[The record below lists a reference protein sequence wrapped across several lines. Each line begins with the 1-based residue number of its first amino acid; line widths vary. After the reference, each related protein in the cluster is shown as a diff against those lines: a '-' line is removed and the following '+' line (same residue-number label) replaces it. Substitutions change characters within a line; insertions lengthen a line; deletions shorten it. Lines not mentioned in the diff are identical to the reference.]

1 MTLPILTAVAA
12 GDATAAGK
20 ELMSTV
26 LTAAKASMRVSS
38 LADLAKP
45 CRVEPIT
52 LIDQTIAD
60 QPYVTDLMKLTVS
73 LFAGYYLQAVNMV
86 MGVGKIDTLKVF
98 DALNPERSIGGLAF
112 EDFKG
117 AVYDPATYSEGL
129 PSLEAFS
136 QPIRRGL
143 IAEYSQEKFEAAWT
157 EEAPMRAALE
167 AADPSANGSKDK
179 TNTAS
184 KDKEPKNSI
193 GSNDAHKI
201 YEAENLAI
209 GKLLNVDVSSDGD
222 KKKLP
227 VLIKLIPA
235 VVPSDTLVQI
245 FTAGGRDTWAH
256 RMFLVKSGQIKFWR
270 DFVMGQDMIDAHMK
284 AMMTDTK
291 GVYKAI
297 MDRRRNN
304 VSKSVQTGRLS
315 LADASNI
322 AIISATTM
330 KKSANTLFAKI
341 EDKNMRDKIFDNSY
355 LLMLMVVDE
364 RWGRVTIYHRGVD
377 MSTSYRIED
386 VKMAEKSKGQDIT
399 EIFKL
404 FNKQMHT
411 NI

>member
-1 MTLPILTAVAA
+1 MPIPIATAVMA
-12 GDATAAGK
+12 GDAKAMGK

-26 LTAAKASMRVSS
+26 LTAAKATSRVSS

-60 QPYVTDLMKLTVS
+60 QPYIQDLMKLS
-73 LFAGYYLQAVNMV
+73 ASMFAGYYLQAVNMV

-98 DALNPERSIGGLAF
+98 DALNPERSLGGLAF
-112 EDFKG
+112 ESHKT
-117 AVYDPATYSEGL
+117 AVYDSATYTNGL
-129 PSLEAFS
+129 PSLEAFTKPL
-136 QPIRRGL
+136 QRGL
-143 IAEYSQEKFEAAWT
+143 VAEYSEDKYKAS
-157 EEAPMRAALE
+157 LE
-167 AADPSANGSKDK
+167 ANPADDKADATKDSDK
-179 TNTAS
+179 TPRNT
-184 KDKEPKNSI
+184 I
-193 GSNDAHKI
+193 GSADGHKI

-209 GKLLNVDVSSDGD
+209 GKLLNVDVESDGV

-227 VLIKLIPA
+227 ILIKLIPA
-235 VVPSDTLVQI
+235 VVPSDTLTQI
-245 FTAGGRDTWAH
+245 FTGGGRDTWAH
-256 RMFLVKSGQIKFWR
+256 RMFLVKTGQIKFWR

-284 AMMTDTK
+284 SLMTDRS
-291 GVYKAI
+291 GVYNAI

-304 VSKSVQTGRLS
+304 VAKSVTSGRLS

-322 AIISATTM
+322 AIISSSTL
-330 KKSANTLFAKI
+330 KKSANALFAKLD
-341 EDKNMRDKIFDNSY
+341 DKNMRDKIFDNSY

-364 RWGRVTIYHRGVD
+364 RHNRVTVYHRGMD
-377 MSTSYRIED
+377 LSSNYRIED
-386 VKMAEKSKGQDIT
+386 VKLAEKSKGQDIT

>member
-1 MTLPILTAVAA
+1 MTLPIVAA
-12 GDATAAGK
+12 AASGDASAMGK

-26 LTAAKASMRVSS
+26 LTAAKATMRVSS

-60 QPYVTDLMKLTVS
+60 QPYVVDLMKLTVS

-98 DALNPERSIGGLAF
+98 DALNPERSLGGLAF
-112 EDFKG
+112 EHHRG
-117 AVYDPATYSEGL
+117 AVYDPATYSNGL

-136 QPIRRGL
+136 QPMRRGL
-143 IAEYSQEKFEAAWT
+143 IAEYSQEKFEEAWKEDAPFRASLEDDKGT
-157 EEAPMRAALE
+157 E
-167 AADPSANGSKDK
+167 ANDK
-179 TNTAS
+179 
-184 KDKEPKNSI
+184 PPRNSI
-193 GSNDAHKI
+193 SSSDAHKI

-209 GKLLNVDVSSDGD
+209 GKLLNVDVSSEGE

-284 AMMTDTK
+284 AMLSDRN
-291 GVYKAI
+291 GVYKSI

-304 VSKSVQTGRLS
+304 VAKSVASGRVS

-330 KKSANTLFAKI
+330 KKSANALLAKI
-341 EDKNMRDKIFDNSY
+341 DDKNMRDKIFDNSY

-377 MSTSYRIED
+377 LSTSYRIED
-386 VKMAEKSKGQDIT
+386 VKLAEKSKGQDIT

>member
-1 MTLPILTAVAA
+1 MPLPIVAA
-12 GDATAAGK
+12 AMAGNASVAGK

-26 LTAAKASMRVSS
+26 LTAGKAMSRVSS

-60 QPYVTDLMKLTVS
+60 QPYVQDLMKLTVS

-98 DALNPERSIGGLAF
+98 DTLNPERSLGGLAF
-112 EDFKG
+112 ESHR
-117 AVYDPATYSEGL
+117 ATAYDPATYSNGL
-129 PSLEAFS
+129 PSLESFS
-136 QPIRRGL
+136 QPLRKGL
-143 IAEYSQEKFEAAWT
+143 VAEYSEEKYIAS
-157 EEAPMRAALE
+157 LE
-167 AADPSANGSKDK
+167 ANKNGDSDESGKKNKTEDDDK
-179 TNTAS
+179 A
-184 KDKEPKNSI
+184 PKNSI
-193 GSNDAHKI
+193 SSSDAHKI

-209 GKLLNVDVSSDGD
+209 GKLLNVEVASDGE

-235 VVPSDTLVQI
+235 VVPSDTLTQI
-245 FTAGGRDTWAH
+245 FTGGGRDTWAH
-256 RMFLVKSGQIKFWR
+256 RLFLVKTGQIKFWN

-284 AMMTDTK
+284 ALMTDRT
-291 GVYKAI
+291 GAYKAI

-315 LADASNI
+315 LADASNV
-322 AIISATTM
+322 AIISASTL
-330 KKSANTLFAKI
+330 KKSANALFAKLD
-341 EDKNMRDKIFDNSY
+341 DKNMRDKIFDNSY

-364 RWGRVTIYHRGVD
+364 RWGRVTVYHRGVD
-377 MSTSYRIED
+377 LATSYRIED

>member
-1 MTLPILTAVAA
+1 MPLPIMAAAAVSGNASQV
-12 GDATAAGK
+12 GK

-26 LTAAKASMRVSS
+26 LTAARATTQVSS

-52 LIDQTIAD
+52 IIDQTIAD
-60 QPYVTDLMKLTVS
+60 QPYITDLMKLSVS

-86 MGVGKIDTLKVF
+86 LGVGKIDTLKVF

-112 EDFKG
+112 ENHRST
-117 AVYDPATYSEGL
+117 VYSRETYAEGL
-129 PSLEAFS
+129 PSLEAFK
-136 QPIRRGL
+136 QPMREGL
-143 IAEYSQEKFEAAWT
+143 LAEYSEEKFIAS
-157 EEAPMRAALE
+157 LE
-167 AADPSANGSKDK
+167 DSED
-179 TNTAS
+179 TA
-184 KDKEPKNSI
+184 KEDTTPRNNIS
-193 GSNDAHKI
+193 SSDSHKI

-209 GKLLNVDVSSDGD
+209 GKLLNVDITSDGE

-235 VVPSDTLVQI
+235 VVPSDTIAQI

-256 RMFLVKSGQIKFWR
+256 RLFLVKSGQIKFWR
-270 DFVMGQDMIDAHMK
+270 DLVMGQDMIDAHMK
-284 AMMTDTK
+284 AMLSDRS
-291 GVYKAI
+291 GVYKTI

-304 VSKSVQTGRLS
+304 VAKSIQTGRLS

-322 AIISATTM
+322 AIVSASTM
-330 KKSANTLFAKI
+330 KRTANALYSKI
-341 EDKNMRDKIFDNSY
+341 DDLAIRNKIFDNSY

-364 RWGRVTIYHRGVD
+364 RWNRVTIYHRGVD
-377 MSTSYRIED
+377 ISTSYRID
-386 VKMAEKSKGQDIT
+386 DIKLAEKSKGQDIT

>member
-1 MTLPILTAVAA
+1 MSLPILTAVAA
-12 GDATAAGK
+12 GDASSAGK

-26 LTAAKASMRVSS
+26 LTAAKATMRVSS

-45 CRVEPIT
+45 CRVEPIA
-52 LIDQTIAD
+52 LLDQSIAD
-60 QPYVTDLMKLTVS
+60 QPYIVDLMKLTVS

-112 EDFKG
+112 EQYKS
-117 AVYDPATYSEGL
+117 AVYDSATYSEGL

-136 QPIRRGL
+136 RPLQRGL
-143 IAEYSQEKFEAAWT
+143 IAEYSQEKFEAAWKD
-157 EEAPMRAALE
+157 EAPLRAAIE
-167 AADPSANGSKDK
+167 AADPA
-179 TNTAS
+179 NTAS
-184 KDKEPKNSI
+184 KDKEPRNSI
-193 GSNDAHKI
+193 SSNDAHKI

-209 GKLLNVDVSSDGD
+209 GKLLNVDVSSDGE

-245 FTAGGRDTWAH
+245 FTGGGRDTWAH

-284 AMMTDTK
+284 ALMTDTK
-291 GVYKAI
+291 GVYKTI

-304 VSKSVQTGRLS
+304 VAKSVQTGRLS

-322 AIISATTM
+322 AIISATTL

-341 EDKNMRDKIFDNSY
+341 DDKNMRDKIFDNSY

-377 MSTSYRIED
+377 LSTSYRIED
-386 VKMAEKSKGQDIT
+386 VKLAEKSKGQDIT

>member
-1 MTLPILTAVAA
+1 MTLPIVAAAAA
-12 GDATAAGK
+12 GDMKGLGK

-26 LTAAKASMRVSS
+26 LTAAKASTRVSS

-60 QPYVTDLMKLTVS
+60 QPYVVDLMKLTVS

-98 DALNPERSIGGLAF
+98 DALNPERSLGGLAF
-112 EDFKG
+112 EEYRG
-117 AVYDPATYSEGL
+117 AVYDPATYSNGL

-136 QPIRRGL
+136 KPMSRGL
-143 IAEYSQEKFEAAWT
+143 IAEYSQEKFEDAWK
-157 EEAPMRAALE
+157 EEAPYRASLE
-167 AADPSANGSKDK
+167 DDK
-179 TNTAS
+179 GTEDS
-184 KDKEPKNSI
+184 DKPPRNSI
-193 GSNDAHKI
+193 SSSDAHKI

-209 GKLLNVDVSSDGD
+209 GKLLSVDVSSDGE

-227 VLIKLIPA
+227 VLIKLVPA

-284 AMMTDTK
+284 SMMSDTK

-304 VSKSVQTGRLS
+304 VSKSVQSGRLS

-330 KKSANTLFAKI
+330 KKSANTLLAKI
-341 EDKNMRDKIFDNSY
+341 DDKNMRDKIFDNSY

-377 MSTSYRIED
+377 LSTSYRIED
-386 VKMAEKSKGQDIT
+386 VKLAEKSKGQDVT

>member
-1 MTLPILTAVAA
+1 MPLPISSLANAAMTGNTA
-12 GDATAAGK
+12 GLGK
-20 ELMSTV
+20 ELMQTV
-26 LTAAKASMRVSS
+26 LTAAKATTRVSS

-60 QPYVTDLMKLTVS
+60 QPYIQDLLKLSVS

-98 DALNPERSIGGLAF
+98 DTLNPERSLGGLAF
-112 EDFKG
+112 ESHKA
-117 AVYDPATYSEGL
+117 AVYDPATYANGL
-129 PSLEAFS
+129 PSLEAFA
-136 QPIRRGL
+136 QPKQEGL
-143 IAEYSQEKFEAAWT
+143 IAEYSFEKYQASLEADASDDGKDKKT
-157 EEAPMRAALE
+157 EE
-167 AADPSANGSKDK
+167 
-179 TNTAS
+179 
-184 KDKEPKNSI
+184 KDKEPRNSI
-193 GSNDAHKI
+193 SSSDAHKI

-209 GKLLNVDVSSDGD
+209 GKLLNVEVQSDGE

-227 VLIKLIPA
+227 VLIKLVPA
-235 VVPSDTLVQI
+235 VVPSDTLTQI

-256 RMFLVKSGQIKFWR
+256 RLFLVKTGQIKFWR

-284 AMMTDTK
+284 ALMTDRS
-291 GVYKAI
+291 GAYQAI

-304 VSKSVQTGRLS
+304 VSKSVQSGRLS

-322 AIISATTM
+322 AIISASTL
-330 KKSANTLFAKI
+330 KKSANALFAKLD
-341 EDKNMRDKIFDNSY
+341 DKNLRDKIFDNSY

-364 RWGRVTIYHRGVD
+364 RWNRVTIYHRGVD
-377 MSTSYRIED
+377 LSTSYRIDD
-386 VKMAEKSKGQDIT
+386 VKLAEKSKGQDIT

>member
-1 MTLPILTAVAA
+1 MTLPIVAAAAA
-12 GDATAAGK
+12 GDAKAIGR

-26 LTAAKASMRVSS
+26 LTAAKASTRVSS

-52 LIDQTIAD
+52 LIDQSIAD
-60 QPYVTDLMKLTVS
+60 QPYVADLMKLTVS

-86 MGVGKIDTLKVF
+86 MGVGRIDTMKVF
-98 DALNPERSIGGLAF
+98 DALNPERSLGGLAF
-112 EDFKG
+112 ESHRA
-117 AVYDPATYSEGL
+117 AVYDPATYSNGL

-136 QPIRRGL
+136 QPMRRGL
-143 IAEYSQEKFEAAWT
+143 IAEYSQEKFEDAWK
-157 EEAPMRAALE
+157 EDAPFRASLE
-167 AADPSANGSKDK
+167 AEG
-179 TNTAS
+179 
-184 KDKEPKNSI
+184 DKEDKPPRNGIS
-193 GSNDAHKI
+193 SSDAHKI

-209 GKLLNVDVSSDGD
+209 GKLLNVDVTSDGE

-227 VLIKLIPA
+227 VLIKLVPA

-256 RMFLVKSGQIKFWR
+256 RMFLVSSGQIKFWR

-284 AMMTDTK
+284 ALLSDRN
-291 GVYKAI
+291 GAYKTI

-304 VSKSVQTGRLS
+304 VSKSVQSGRLS

-377 MSTSYRIED
+377 LSTSYRIED
-386 VKMAEKSKGQDIT
+386 IKLAEKSKGQDIT

>member
-1 MTLPILTAVAA
+1 MPLPIVTAAMA
-12 GDATAAGK
+12 GDATAVGR

-26 LTAAKASMRVSS
+26 LTAAKAGSRVSS

-60 QPYVTDLMKLTVS
+60 QPYVVDLMKLTVS

-86 MGVGKIDTLKVF
+86 MGVGRIDTLKVF

-112 EDFKG
+112 ESHRG
-117 AVYDPATYSEGL
+117 TVYDPATYSEGL

-136 QPIRRGL
+136 RPVEHGL
-143 IAEYSQEKFEAAWT
+143 LATYSQERFEEAWR
-157 EEAPMRAALE
+157 EEAPLRAALE
-167 AADPSANGSKDK
+167 AKGTEESDTP
-179 TNTAS
+179 
-184 KDKEPKNSI
+184 PRNSI
-193 GSNDAHKI
+193 SSSDSHKI

-209 GKLLNVDVSSDGD
+209 GKLLNVDVSSDGE
-222 KKKLP
+222 KRKLP
-227 VLIKLIPA
+227 VLVKLVPA

-245 FTAGGRDTWAH
+245 FTGGGRDTWAH

-284 AMMTDTK
+284 SLMTDRN
-291 GVYKAI
+291 GIYKTI

-304 VSKSVQTGRLS
+304 VVKSVQTGRLS

-322 AIISATTM
+322 AIISASTL

-341 EDKNMRDKIFDNSY
+341 DDRNMRDKIFDNSY

-377 MSTSYRIED
+377 LSTSYRIED

>member
-1 MTLPILTAVAA
+1 MPLPIVASALLA
-12 GDATAAGK
+12 GNTQLAGK

-26 LTAAKASMRVSS
+26 LTAGKAVNRVSS

-60 QPYVTDLMKLTVS
+60 QPYIVDLLKLSVS

-112 EDFKG
+112 EQYRST
-117 AVYDPATYSEGL
+117 AYDKATYSDGL
-129 PSLEAFS
+129 PSLEAFK
-136 QPIRRGL
+136 QPIRQGTL
-143 IAEYSQEKFEAAWT
+143 AEYSEAKYQAS
-157 EEAPMRAALE
+157 LE
-167 AADPSANGSKDK
+167 AEDSADRKDGNQD
-179 TNTAS
+179 TP
-184 KDKEPKNSI
+184 KENRSSI
-193 GSNDAHKI
+193 SSSDGNKI

-209 GKLLNVDVSSDGD
+209 GKLINVEVNSEGD
-222 KKKLP
+222 KRKLP
-227 VLIKLIPA
+227 VLIKLVPA
-235 VVPSDTLVQI
+235 VVPSDTITEI
-245 FTAGGRDTWAH
+245 FTNGGRDTWAH

-270 DFVMGQDMIDAHMK
+270 DFVMGQDMIDAHLK
-284 AMMTDTK
+284 ALLQDRS
-291 GVYKAI
+291 GVYKTI
-297 MDRRRNN
+297 SDRRRNN
-304 VSKSVQTGRLS
+304 VVKSIQTGRLS

-322 AIISATTM
+322 AIVSTSTLKRSA
-330 KKSANTLFAKI
+330 ATLYSKI
-341 EDKNMRDKIFDNSY
+341 DDSSFRQKIFDNSY

-364 RWGRVTIYHRGVD
+364 RWNRVTIYHRGVD
-377 MSTSYRIED
+377 LATSYRID
-386 VKMAEKSKGQDIT
+386 DIKLAEKSKGQDIT

>member
-1 MTLPILTAVAA
+1 MSLPIVSAAIA
-12 GDATAAGK
+12 GDAAGIGR
-20 ELMSTV
+20 ELISTV
-26 LTAAKASMRVSS
+26 LTAAKASSRVTS

-60 QPYVTDLMKLTVS
+60 QPYIQDLMKLSVS
-73 LFAGYYLQAVNMV
+73 LFAGYYIQAVNMV

-98 DALNPERSIGGLAF
+98 DALNPERSLGGLAF
-112 EDFKG
+112 ESHRG
-117 AVYDPATYSEGL
+117 TVYDSAAYANGL
-129 PSLEAFS
+129 PSLEAFT
-136 QPIRRGL
+136 QPLRRGL
-143 IAEYSQEKFEAAWT
+143 IAEYSEEKYKAS
-157 EEAPMRAALE
+157 LE
-167 AADPSANGSKDK
+167 ALPAPAVNKDVV
-179 TNTAS
+179 S
-184 KDKEPKNSI
+184 SDKEPRNTI
-193 GSNDAHKI
+193 GSADGHKI
-201 YEAENLAI
+201 YEAENLAV
-209 GKLLNVDVSSDGD
+209 GKLLNVDVQSDGE

-235 VVPSDTLVQI
+235 VVPSDTLTHI

-256 RMFLVKSGQIKFWR
+256 RLFLVKSKQIKLWR

-284 AMMTDTK
+284 ALMTDRS

-304 VSKSVQTGRLS
+304 VSKSLTSGRLS

-322 AIISATTM
+322 AIISATTL
-330 KKSANTLFAKI
+330 KKSANALFAKLD
-341 EDKNMRDKIFDNSY
+341 DKNMRDKIFDNSY

-364 RWGRVTIYHRGVD
+364 RWGRVTVYHRGID
-377 MSTSYRIED
+377 LSSTYRIED
-386 VKMAEKSKGQDIT
+386 IKMAEKSKGQDIT

>member
-1 MTLPILTAVAA
+1 MTLPIVAAAAA
-12 GDATAAGK
+12 GDVKAIGR

-26 LTAAKASMRVSS
+26 LTAAKASTRVSS

-52 LIDQTIAD
+52 LIDQSIAD
-60 QPYVTDLMKLTVS
+60 QPYITDLMKLTVS
-73 LFAGYYLQAVNMV
+73 MFAGYYLQAVNMV
-86 MGVGKIDTLKVF
+86 MGVGRIDTMKVF
-98 DALNPERSIGGLAF
+98 DTLNPERSLGGLAF
-112 EDFKG
+112 ESHRA
-117 AVYDPATYSEGL
+117 AVYDPATYSNGL

-136 QPIRRGL
+136 QPMRRGL
-143 IAEYSQEKFEAAWT
+143 IAEYSQEKFEDAWK
-157 EEAPMRAALE
+157 EDAPFRASLE
-167 AADPSANGSKDK
+167 DGA
-179 TNTAS
+179 
-184 KDKEPKNSI
+184 DKEDKPPRNSI
-193 GSNDAHKI
+193 SSSDAHKI

-209 GKLLNVDVSSDGD
+209 GKLLNVDVTSDGE

-227 VLIKLIPA
+227 VLVKLIPA

-245 FTAGGRDTWAH
+245 FTGGGRDTWAH
-256 RMFLVKSGQIKFWR
+256 RMFLVKSGQIQFWR

-284 AMMTDTK
+284 ALMSDRN
-291 GVYKAI
+291 GAYKAI

-304 VSKSVQTGRLS
+304 VSKSVQSGRLS

-355 LLMLMVVDE
+355 LLLLMVVDE

-377 MSTSYRIED
+377 LSTSYRIED
-386 VKMAEKSKGQDIT
+386 VKLAEKSKGQDIT

>member
-1 MTLPILTAVAA
+1 MSLPILTAAAA
-12 GDATAAGK
+12 GDVSAAGK

-26 LTAAKASMRVSS
+26 LTAAKATMRVSS

-60 QPYVTDLMKLTVS
+60 QPYVVDLMKLTVS

-112 EDFKG
+112 EDYKG
-117 AVYDPATYSEGL
+117 AVYDSATYREGL

-136 QPIRRGL
+136 RPVGRGL
-143 IAEYSQEKFEAAWT
+143 IAEYSQEKFEAAWA

-167 AADPSANGSKDK
+167 AADPAG
-179 TNTAS
+179 TAA
-184 KDKEPKNSI
+184 KDKEPRNSI
-193 GSNDAHKI
+193 MSNDAHKI

-209 GKLLNVDVSSDGD
+209 GKLLNVDVSSDGE

-284 AMMTDTK
+284 ALMTDTK
-291 GVYKAI
+291 GVYKTI

-322 AIISATTM
+322 AIVSATTI

-377 MSTSYRIED
+377 LSTSYRIED

>member
-1 MTLPILTAVAA
+1 MPLPIAA
-12 GDATAAGK
+12 AAMAGNAGQVGK
-20 ELMSTV
+20 ELMQTV
-26 LTAAKASMRVSS
+26 LTAAKATTRVSS

-60 QPYVTDLMKLTVS
+60 QPYITDLMKLTVS

-98 DALNPERSIGGLAF
+98 DTLNPERSQGGLAF
-112 EDFKG
+112 ENYRS
-117 AVYDPATYSEGL
+117 AVYDPATYRDGL

-136 QPIRRGL
+136 QPMRDGL
-143 IAEYSQEKFEAAWT
+143 IAEYSEEKYVASLEDDKSS
-157 EEAPMRAALE
+157 EEKVR
-167 AADPSANGSKDK
+167 
-179 TNTAS
+179 
-184 KDKEPKNSI
+184 EPRNSI
-193 GSNDAHKI
+193 SSSDAHKI

-209 GKLLNVDVSSDGD
+209 GKLLNVDVTSDGE

-227 VLIKLIPA
+227 VIIKLTPA
-235 VVPSDTLVQI
+235 VVPSDTLTQI

-256 RMFLVKSGQIKFWR
+256 RLFLVKTGQIKFWQ

-284 AMMTDTK
+284 ALMTDRS
-291 GVYKAI
+291 GAYQAI

-304 VSKSVQTGRLS
+304 VSKSIQSGRLS

-322 AIISATTM
+322 AIISASTL
-330 KKSANTLFAKI
+330 KKTANQLFAKLD
-341 EDKNMRDKIFDNSY
+341 DKNMREKIFDNSY

-377 MSTSYRIED
+377 LSTSYRIED
-386 VKMAEKSKGQDIT
+386 IKLQEKSKGQDIT

>member
-1 MTLPILTAVAA
+1 MTLPILAAAAA
-12 GDATAAGK
+12 GDAKAVGR

-26 LTAAKASMRVSS
+26 LTATKASVRVSS

-52 LIDQTIAD
+52 LIDQSIAD
-60 QPYVTDLMKLTVS
+60 QPYVVDLMKLTVS

-98 DALNPERSIGGLAF
+98 DALNPERSLGGLAF
-112 EDFKG
+112 ENYKG
-117 AVYDPATYSEGL
+117 AVYDPSTYTNGL

-136 QPIRRGL
+136 RPMERGL
-143 IAEYSQEKFEAAWT
+143 IAEYSQEKFEAAWRDD
-157 EEAPMRAALE
+157 APMRASIE
-167 AADPSANGSKDK
+167 KSGTEDTDTP
-179 TNTAS
+179 
-184 KDKEPKNSI
+184 PRNSI
-193 GSNDAHKI
+193 SSNDAHKI

-209 GKLLNVDVSSDGD
+209 GKLLNVDVSSDGE

-227 VLIKLIPA
+227 VLVKLIPA

-245 FTAGGRDTWAH
+245 FTGGGRDTWAH

-284 AMMTDTK
+284 AMMSDRN
-291 GVYKAI
+291 GVYKSI

-304 VSKSVQTGRLS
+304 VAKSVQTGRLS
-315 LADASNI
+315 LADASNV
-322 AIISATTM
+322 AIISASTM
-330 KKSANTLFAKI
+330 KKSANVLFAKI
-341 EDKNMRDKIFDNSY
+341 DDKNMRDKIFDNSY

-377 MSTSYRIED
+377 LSTSYRIED

>member
-1 MTLPILTAVAA
+1 MSLPIVAA
-12 GDATAAGK
+12 ATAGDVKGVGK
-20 ELMSTV
+20 ELISTV

-60 QPYVTDLMKLTVS
+60 QPYVVDLMKLTVS

-98 DALNPERSIGGLAF
+98 DALNPERSLGGLAF
-112 EDFKG
+112 EEHRG
-117 AVYDPATYSEGL
+117 TVYDPATYSNGL
-129 PSLEAFS
+129 PSLETFS
-136 QPIRRGL
+136 QPLRRGL
-143 IAEYSQEKFEAAWT
+143 IAEYSQEKFEEAWKDD
-157 EEAPMRAALE
+157 ALYRTSFE
-167 AADPSANGSKDK
+167 SNDDQGTVKKD
-179 TNTAS
+179 T
-184 KDKEPKNSI
+184 PPRNSI
-193 GSNDAHKI
+193 SSSDSHKI

-209 GKLLNVDVSSDGD
+209 GKLLNVDVSSEGE

-227 VLIKLIPA
+227 VLIKLVPA

-284 AMMTDTK
+284 SMMTDRQ
-291 GVYKAI
+291 GIYKSI

-304 VSKSVQTGRLS
+304 VQKSVMSGRLS
-315 LADASNI
+315 LADASNV

-330 KKSANTLFAKI
+330 KKSANTLLAKI
-341 EDKNMRDKIFDNSY
+341 DDKNMRDKIFDNSY

-364 RWGRVTIYHRGVD
+364 RWGRATIYHRGVD
-377 MSTSYRIED
+377 LSTSYRIED
-386 VKMAEKSKGQDIT
+386 IKLSEKSKGQDIT